1 MEKYLELMRSV
12 VLDLEWI
19 GGRRSPGS
27 CHCSGNSHI
36 WSNPPPHKYQ
46 GQNFYDA
53 YTQDEE
59 EQKSLKMCVDV
70 RLFREGPLEAL
81 KVLKKL
87 LEVDV
92 LGNLSINLA
101 SNALK

>member
-1 MEKYLELMRSV
+1 MYFRSLDLIWIEDEYLKQTRIVEKYLELIRSV

-46 GQNFYDA
+46 GQNFYDG
-53 YTQDEE
+53 YNQDEE
-59 EQKSLKMCVDV
+59 EQKILKTNVDV
-70 RLFREGPLEAL
+70 RLFSNSLERAL
-81 KVLKKL
+81 YKP
-87 LEVDV
+87 
-92 LGNLSINLA
+92 
-101 SNALK
+101 